1 MTIRKA
7 FLGVAA
13 AAALLTSGS
22 AYAGALGPGNHLND
36 LRNGW
41 QINWATAYSHLNFT
55 GWMIGGDLRAS
66 STSIGNNFTASTE
79 GSTFLQNQQMQ
90 LADVGASVNVDVHKV
105 KGDVDISATGVCNN
119 AGLTTSGG
127 YGSAYNDQRCGT
139 IDPFAVADVKL
150 GFVAGDTSIAATA
163 IANNMTMD
171 VTNGAVV
178 LNQDRQVN
186 VSGTYARVTAD
197 IGATA
202 GNVDISATSVGNNI
216 SINQRFGTP

>member
-7 FLGVAA
+7 ILGVAA
-13 AAALLTSGS
+13 AAALLSTGS

-41 QINWATAYSHLNFT
+41 QVNWATVYSQLNLT
-55 GWMIGGDLRAS
+55 AWKIGGDLRAN
-66 STSIGNNFTASTE
+66 STAIGNNFTASTE

-90 LADVGASVNVDVHKV
+90 LADVGAAAKIDVHKV
-105 KGDVDISATGVCNN
+105 EGNVDIQVTGVCNN
-119 AGLTTSGG
+119 ASLTTSGG

-139 IDPFAVADVKL
+139 VDPFAVADVQL
-150 GFVAGDTSIAATA
+150 GYVGGDTTIGATA
-163 IANNMTMD
+163 ISNNFAMD

-178 LNQDRQVN
+178 LNQKQQVN
-186 VSGTYARVTAD
+186 VSNDYARVTAN

-202 GNVDISATSVGNNI
+202 GNVDVSATAVGNNI
-216 SINQRFGTP
+216 TINQRFQ

>member
-1 MTIRKA
+1 MSIRKA
-7 FLGVAA
+7 ILGVTA
-13 AAALLTSGS
+13 AAALLCTGS

-41 QINWATAYSHLNFT
+41 QVNWSNVYSHLNAT
-55 GWMIGGDLRAS
+55 GWIIGGDFRAN
-66 STSIGNNFTASTE
+66 STAIGNNFTASTE
-79 GSTFLQNQQMQ
+79 GSTFFQNQQMQ
-90 LADVGASVNVDVHKV
+90 LGDVGASVHVDVHKV

-119 AGLTTSGG
+119 ASLTTENG

-150 GFVAGDTSIAATA
+150 GYVGGDTTIAATA
-163 IANNMTMD
+163 IANNFAMD

-178 LNQDRQVN
+178 LNQKHQVN
-186 VSGTYARVTAD
+186 VAGVYARVNAD

-202 GNVDISATSVGNNI
+202 GNVDISATAVGNNI
-216 SINQRFGTP
+216 TVNQRFP